1 MASDAAHEAPPERPP
16 RVIPPGD
23 PEAALRL
30 LQEWMAD
37 ESGYDAETLP
47 ELKAALD
54 RNRPAGVRKLF
65 DE

>member
-1 MASDAAHEAPPERPP
+1 MASDAAHEAPPPP
-16 RVIPPGD
+16 SPRSIPPGD

-37 ESGYDAETLP
+37 DSGYDAETWP
-47 ELKAALD
+47 EVKTALD
-54 RNRPAGVRKLF
+54 QNRPPGARKLF